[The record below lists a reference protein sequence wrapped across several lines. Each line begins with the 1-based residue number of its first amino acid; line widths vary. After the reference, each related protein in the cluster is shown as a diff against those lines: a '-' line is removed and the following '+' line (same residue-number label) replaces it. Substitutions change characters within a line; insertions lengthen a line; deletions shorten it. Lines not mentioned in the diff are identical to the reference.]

1 MSEGQMKKG
10 AATENHAFF
19 IIIPSNRRSQKS
31 FAQPPDR
38 VSPNNV
44 PKSQKLSWKSK
55 KWAKGKVMKS
65 PLPSKKPLNL
75 ENNIIVPK

>member
-1 MSEGQMKKG
+1 MEIPRMSEGQMKKG
-10 AATENHAFF
+10 AATENHTFF

-55 KWAKGKVMKS
+55 KMGQGKSHGISPPLKETPKS
-65 PLPSKKPLNL
+65 RK
-75 ENNIIVPK
+75 